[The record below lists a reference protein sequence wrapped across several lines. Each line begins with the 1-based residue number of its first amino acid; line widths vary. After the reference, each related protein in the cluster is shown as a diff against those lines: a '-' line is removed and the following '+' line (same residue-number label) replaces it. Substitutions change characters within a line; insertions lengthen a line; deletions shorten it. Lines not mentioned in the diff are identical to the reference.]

1 MSSIGSKDQYSSTA
15 RLTEKEVTSIRSFID
30 EGYYSSISGFVFD
43 ALRDITAEIVE
54 QVSKLF
60 TIASTTHPLE
70 EAEKLTQSAIQSIF
84 IDKDDRKA
92 SVEKP
97 TQLVNITG
105 VRTYIEQ
112 SIELLKQYLGLQD
125 LQDVITFVVDEQ
137 IKKIEMCITGTIVI
151 KELRE
156 EIAKKKSDNSQGD
169 EIQEL
174 IKKAGIKRKR

>member
-1 MSSIGSKDQYSSTA
+1 MSPN
-15 RLTEKEVTSIRSFID
+15 VP
-30 EGYYSSISGFVFD
+30 V
-43 ALRDITAEIVE
+43 
-54 QVSKLF
+54 
-60 TIASTTHPLE
+60 
-70 EAEKLTQSAIQSIF
+70 
-84 IDKDDRKA
+84 
-92 SVEKP
+92 
-97 TQLVNITG
+97 
-105 VRTYIEQ
+105 
-112 SIELLKQYLGLQD
+112 LQD